1 MKKNFK
7 QKSELK
13 NPAGSDHVWL
23 PLHFDE
29 VPSETIKVVNT
40 VIDKIPDLP
49 LSVNKIIEMAS
60 DENCDLGKFVELV
73 SSDPMLVSN
82 ILRVVNSSYYGLSHK
97 TDNLHLAIVLLGF
110 KEVRKIALR
119 SYISRTLGSG
129 KTFKSYDTKQL
140 WVHSYLVSTCAETFS
155 SEDDQQYRGV
165 LLTLGLLHDISK
177 FTLYDIAMLLKKRGI
192 KPQDT
197 KDLSEPSYLLEKEEK
212 LFGVNH
218 TIVGG
223 MLARKW
229 NLSERFISVLE
240 CHHHPSFFD
249 RSEIP
254 SEFEKEIS
262 AICISDLIVNNL
274 FYQNNSLPL
283 PQDHFFETVG
293 FHPPLESII
302 NQELEKKLNDSKDFM
317 SDLD

>member
-1 MKKNFK
+1 LKKNFK

-223 MLARKW
+223 ILARKW
-229 NLSERFISVLE
+229 NFSERFISVLE
-240 CHHHPSFFD
+240 CHHYPSFFD
-249 RSEIP
+249 ISEIP
-254 SEFEKEIS
+254 SEYKEEIS
-262 AICISDLIVNNL
+262 IICISDLIVNRFSKIKNNL
-274 FYQNNSLPL
+274 PEPY
-283 PQDHFFETVG
+283 PQFFNILG
-293 FHPPLESII
+293 LNPPLENII
-302 NQELEKKLNDSKDFM
+302 NQQLIEKLENAKNFVGFLT
-317 SDLD
+317 

>member
-1 MKKNFK
+1 MDA
-7 QKSELK
+7 SEHIWT
-13 NPAGSDHVWL
+13 PIRY
-23 PLHFDE
+23 DE
-29 VPSETIKVVNT
+29 VSPEIKKVVNS
-40 VIDKIPDLP
+40 VIDQVPDLP
-49 LSVNKIIEMAS
+49 LSVNRIIEMTS
-60 DENCDLGKFVELV
+60 DEDTNFKELV
-73 SSDPMLVSN
+73 EVISSDPAIVSN
-82 ILRVVNSSYYGLSHK
+82 ILKVVNSSYYGLKKK

-110 KEVRKIALR
+110 KEIKTVVMR
-119 SYISRTLGSG
+119 SYVTRAVGAG
-129 KTFKSYDTKQL
+129 KQYKDYDTREL
-140 WVHSYLVSTCAETFS
+140 WQHSYLVSVCTDKFCG
-155 SEDDQQYRGV
+155 EDDQQKRGV
-165 LLTLGLLHDISK
+165 LLTLGLLHDIGK
-177 FTLYDIAMLLKKRGI
+177 FALYNIAIQMKKRGI
-192 KPQDT
+192 KPMGIG
-197 KDLSEPSYLLEKEEK
+197 DLSESALILEKEEK

-262 AICISDLIVNNL
+262 EICISDLIVNKL

-302 NQELEKKLNDSKDFM
+302 DQKLEEKLNKAKDFM
-317 SDLD
+317 SELS